1 MGSAASAQS
10 AAAWSK
16 NDVAAQVKDFGEAFE
31 GYADSIEKNGLDGPT
46 LVGMQEE
53 ELGDW
58 FEELG
63 VKKVHQRRLA
73 QEFKSLHSAGAAA
86 AEPEHKIDPPAS
98 LGGAT
103 MLAPARG
110 TRKRFAAFLSH
121 FKREC
126 GTEARLVHQYLQRI
140 LPPEDEVFIDSGE
153 ASS

>member
-1 MGSAASAQS
+1 MGATASV
-10 AAAWSK
+10 AAWSDK
-16 NDVAAQVKDFGEAFE
+16 DVATQVKGFGEAFE
-31 GYADSIEKNGLDGPT
+31 GYAESIKKNGLDGPT

-53 ELGDW
+53 ELSDW
-58 FEELG
+58 FEEIG

-98 LGGAT
+98 LSSAT
-103 MLAPARG
+103 VPAPTRG
-110 TRKRFAAFLSH
+110 TRKRFTAFLSH